1 VTALM
6 PSPIEANPMTKL
18 NDTQLVI
25 LNRAAQREDLG
36 VAEIDKR
43 ATTKGAII
51 ALLKSRHL
59 KLVPRI
65 ADLALWDRN
74 DEGQPLG
81 LAVTP
86 KALKLLGMD
95 EDAPSPADTGN
106 TGGRKARKTK
116 TASVSREKSAPPRA
130 AGTKLESVIKLL
142 RRTKGATLAELMTAT
157 GWQVH
162 SVRGVIAGAIKK
174 KLGLA
179 VLSEKSGETRTY
191 RIAA

>member
-1 VTALM
+1 M
-6 PSPIEANPMTKL
+6 PTL

-25 LNRAAQREDLG
+25 LNRAAQRDDLG
-36 VAEIDKR
+36 VVEIDKR
-43 ATTKGAII
+43 AATKEAIT
-51 ALLKSRHL
+51 ALLKSKHL
-59 KLVPRI
+59 KLVPRM
-65 ADLALWDRN
+65 ADLALWERN
-74 DEGQPLG
+74 DDGHPLG

-95 EDAPSPADTGN
+95 EAQTPVADAQPAPDTGK
-106 TGGRKARKTK
+106 TSGRKGARKAK
-116 TASVSREKSAPPRA
+116 TALVSLEKSALARA
-130 AGTKLESVIKLL
+130 AGTKLDTIVKLM
-142 RRTKGATLAELMTAT
+142 RRTKGATLAELMAAT